1 MKAGQASGTAQD
13 ASGEFARHDS
23 SRPDDP
29 RHDLTGLGLARRDL
43 LRIESLR
50 VAFTSHGHATE
61 VVKGVSF
68 RVPPGKTVALVGES
82 GSGKSVISQAVMG
95 LLPRNGAITGGA
107 IRFAEGDAAE
117 LDLARLDRNGRAMQR
132 LRGGNIG
139 MIFQEPMSSLSP
151 VHTIGNQIDEA
162 LQLHQPVASRDAR
175 AKTEAMLSLVGF
187 RNPGRAYGM
196 YSFELSGGLRQRAML
211 AMALI
216 CRPALLIADEPTT
229 ALDVTIQAQ
238 VLNLMK
244 RLQAEFGMAILLITH
259 DLGVVANIAD
269 EVVVI
274 YHGEIMEAGSV
285 EDIFRRPAHPYLQA
299 LLKASPHFDMQ
310 PGERLATL
318 REARHDIGAD
328 AQAARKPPASA
339 SAPPL
344 LSVRDL
350 RKTYAV
356 KRASWFGS
364 KTGERVT
371 AVDSVS
377 FDIRRGECLGLVGES
392 GCGKTTVS
400 KMLMRAVTPDIGSVT
415 FDNGAGPCD
424 VLALQAE
431 ELRRFRPRMQMIFQD
446 PVSSLSP
453 RATVLS
459 ILREP
464 LDIHDAGAKS
474 GRAARCAELMRLVG
488 LDPRFLNRY
497 PHSFSGGQRQRIGI
511 ARALALDPDLI
522 ICDEPVSALDVSVQA
537 QVLNLLK
544 DLQSGLGLTYLFISH
559 NLAVVDYIADRIAV
573 MARGRIVEIAPR
585 HKLFREPAHPYTR
598 ALLKAVPF
606 PDLDRRLDFAKLPPS
621 GASEANTWPQAFQ
634 ADADGGG
641 LADIDLGEGHL
652 VLARKTIDPRELA
665 A

>member
-1 MKAGQASGTAQD
+1 MQAGEASQTTKAD
-13 ASGEFARHDS
+13 ATRSARADAMT
-23 SRPDDP
+23 P
-29 RHDLTGLGLARRDL
+29 DL
-43 LRIESLR
+43 LRIENLR

-68 RVPPGKTVALVGES
+68 RVPAGKTVALVGES
-82 GSGKSVISQAVMG
+82 GSGKSVIAQSIMG
-95 LLPRNGAITGGA
+95 LLPRNGHVTGGA
-107 IRFAEGDAAE
+107 IGFSPQGGAA
-117 LDLARLDRNGRAMQR
+117 LDLAGLDRNGRDMQQ
-132 LRGGNIG
+132 LRGGQIG

-162 LQLHQPVASRDAR
+162 LQLHQPAPRRGAR
-175 AKTEAMLSLVGF
+175 AKTEAMLGLVGF
-187 RNPGRAYGM
+187 RNPDRAYDM

-238 VLNLMK
+238 VLTLMK
-244 RLQAEFGMAILLITH
+244 QLQADFGMAILLITH

-274 YHGEIMEAGSV
+274 YHGEIMEAGGV
-285 EDIFRRPAHPYLQA
+285 EDIFRRPGHPYLQA

-310 PGERLATL
+310 PGERLEAL
-318 REARHDIGAD
+318 REVKQEIARPRGSRKEAPGAN
-328 AQAARKPPASA
+328 
-339 SAPPL
+339 APPL
-344 LSVRDL
+344 LKVEGL
-350 RKTYAV
+350 RKTFAM
-356 KRASWFGS
+356 KNAGWFS
-364 KTGERVT
+364 RKAAARVV

-377 FDIRRGECLGLVGES
+377 FEIKRGECLGLVGES

-400 KMLMRAVTPDIGSVT
+400 KMLMRAVTPDAGRIT
-415 FDNGAGPCD
+415 FDNGSGARD
-424 VLALQAE
+424 VLALKGE
-431 ELRRFRPRMQMIFQD
+431 ELRQFRPRMQMIFQD

-453 RATVLS
+453 RSTVLG

-464 LDIHDAGAKS
+464 LDIHEVGTS
-474 GRAARCAELMRLVG
+474 RERAERCAELMRLVG

-511 ARALALDPDLI
+511 ARALALDPDLV

-559 NLAVVDYIADRIAV
+559 NLAVVDYMADRIAV

-585 HKLFREPAHPYTR
+585 HRLFREPSHPYTR
-598 ALLKAVPF
+598 TLLKAVPF
-606 PDLDRRLDFAKLPPS
+606 PDLDRKLDFTQLPQS
-621 GASEANTWPQAFQ
+621 AASDASAWPAAFQ
-634 ADADGGG
+634 EDADGGG
-641 LADIDLGEGHL
+641 LTNIDLGEEHF
-652 VLARKTIDPRELA
+652 VLARKTIDRRELA